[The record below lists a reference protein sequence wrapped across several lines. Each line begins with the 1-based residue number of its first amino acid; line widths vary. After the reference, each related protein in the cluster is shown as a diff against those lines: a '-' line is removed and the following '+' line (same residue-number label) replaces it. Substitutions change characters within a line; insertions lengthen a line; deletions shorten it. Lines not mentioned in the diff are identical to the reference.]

1 MRIARVVTAGM
12 LVLGA
17 CGDDA
22 APQPEGP
29 TTLEGVVIEVESSGL
44 NEVTSFQLRH
54 DDEETTVYII
64 EDHDYGFPL
73 GHLNEH
79 LSSGDP
85 VIVEGEIRDD
95 RRLYAESIED
105 A

>member
-1 MRIARVVTAGM
+1 MTI
-12 LVLGA
+12 
-17 CGDDA
+17 
-22 APQPEGP
+22 
-29 TTLEGVVIEVESSGL
+29 EGVVVDVESSGL

-54 DDEETTVYII
+54 DDDETTVYII
-64 EDHDYGFPL
+64 EDHDYEFPL

-85 VIVEGEIRDD
+85 VIVTGEVREG
-95 RRLYAESIED
+95 RLFAESIED